1 MDPSATIDVRRIL
14 IGQQE
19 DTQISW
25 HLCLAPVLCRVVCGT
40 SSDQDSSHPLRLR
53 VTDDHDVLGRQKSNS
68 CAMRWA
74 TVTGGLCLAGCGI
87 DFADTL
93 CCCQDIYTATTV
105 DVSGVRA
112 ILLKPVDKKALLRG
126 IRMTLRDTG
135 REVIG
140 SHPFSPHPA
149 G

>member
-1 MDPSATIDVRRIL
+1 M
-14 IGQQE
+14 
-19 DTQISW
+19 
-25 HLCLAPVLCRVVCGT
+25 CGT
-40 SSDQDSSHPLRLR
+40 SSDQDSSQPLRLR

-126 IRMTLRDTG
+126 IRMTLRDAG

-140 SHPFSPHPA
+140 YHPFSPTARGVSPPA
-149 G
+149 EVYGCYSPNDSHLSK